1 MKGIEVSVI
10 MPCFNDGQYLL
21 DAIESVNIKENTQVE
36 IVIVD
41 DGSTDEKTKRILKQ
55 VCHER
60 IRVLHREH
68 AGPSA
73 ARNEGIEHAYGD
85 YILPL
90 DADDRIESTYINKAV
105 EILKKNSKIGVVY
118 CYADLF
124 GKAKGRWKLPDYSF
138 ERMLV
143 DNIVFVTAFY
153 RKEDWKKV
161 GGYRTDMKY
170 GLEDYDFFLSILE
183 MKKSIYQ
190 IPEVLFHYR
199 IKSCSRTTAFM
210 SDKEQ
215 VKETYRTL
223 YEHHIPFYQEHA
235 GQYAM
240 LLRNELIEQKF
251 KFKWLRWIKAKC
263 MNFVSMLKIRKGI

>member
-21 DAIESVNIKENTQVE
+21 DAIKSVNINENTQVE

-41 DGSTDEKTKRILKQ
+41 DGSTDEKTQQILKQ
-55 VCHER
+55 VSHER
-60 IRVLHREH
+60 IRVLHSDH

-90 DADDRIESTYINKAV
+90 DADDKIESTYINKAV
-105 EILKKNSKIGVVY
+105 EILKENSRIGVVY

-143 DNIVFVTAFY
+143 DNIVFVTALY

-161 GGYRTDMKY
+161 GGYRTDMKF
-170 GLEDYDFFLSILE
+170 GLEDYDFFLSMLE
-183 MKKSIYQ
+183 MEKSIYQ

-199 IKSCSRTTAFM
+199 IKRRSRTTAFI

-215 VKETYRTL
+215 VKETYRML
-223 YEHHIPFYQEHA
+223 YEHHDLFYQKHA

-251 KFKWLRWIKAKC
+251 KFKWLRWMKAEC
-263 MNFVSMLKIRKGI
+263 MNFVSLFTN